1 MQGNIMRAALVP
13 GLLVLA
19 ILVLTI
25 IMAVPGLEAQLGI
38 ALADLLIDLG
48 LPVMTDHEGHFLGFL

>member
-1 MQGNIMRAALVP
+1 MRVALVP

-19 ILVLTI
+19 ILVLAVI
-25 IMAVPGLEAQLGI
+25 VAVPGLEAHLGI
-38 ALADLLIDLG
+38 ALADILIDLG